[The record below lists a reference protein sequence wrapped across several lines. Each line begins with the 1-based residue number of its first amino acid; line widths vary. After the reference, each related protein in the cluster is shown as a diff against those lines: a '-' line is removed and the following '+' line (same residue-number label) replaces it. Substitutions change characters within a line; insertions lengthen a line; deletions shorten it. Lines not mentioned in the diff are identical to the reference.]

1 MTASTGYTI
10 PCAYYKQKGAVMHD
24 LFDIASDDEFIRDE
38 FVVWFDDDDLTSE
51 MFQANGRF
59 VNVEVMS

>member
-1 MTASTGYTI
+1 
-10 PCAYYKQKGAVMHD
+10 MHD
-24 LFDIASDDEFIRDE
+24 LLHVHDDDEFIRDE

-51 MFQANGRF
+51 MFQVNGRF